1 MQDAERGDHG
11 NEPETL
17 QTLTLSRGPQ
27 DWERDAQ
34 IAPKPCFWQAW
45 PGLLYRA
52 FLGMEVRR

>member
-1 MQDAERGDHG
+1 MLREETTVM
-11 NEPETL
+11 NETL
-17 QTLTLSRGPQ
+17 QTLTLSREPQ

-34 IAPKPCFWQAW
+34 IALKPCFWQAW